1 MAALDEEQT
10 LIRDQARA
18 WATEQAPVQKFR
30 EMRDNGAETGFDA
43 GTWNEITAMG
53 WPGMIVPEQYGG
65 AGLGY
70 LTFGLVL
77 EETGRQL
84 TASPLLASALVGAA
98 ALIEAG
104 TDEQKQRTLPR
115 IADGTAI
122 VTLAVDEGARHNPA
136 GTALAAEPVDGG
148 YTLTGAKTFVPE
160 GMSASMFVV
169 AARTSGAAGDTAG
182 VSLFLVPGDAPGLGR
197 TRLATVDSRG
207 YANLTFDA
215 VKVTEADV
223 MGTVDEGYQSL
234 DVILDR
240 ARAGVAAETL
250 GTASQAFDMALEYLK
265 TRVQF
270 GQVIGSFQALGHRAA
285 DLFTEMELARSCSEG
300 ALQAIDRNADDVAL
314 MVSLSKCRTGEF
326 IHHMSNQLI
335 QIHGGIGMTDEFDAG
350 FYLKRA
356 RVLEN
361 LFGNQAFHRDRFAR
375 LTGF

>member
-1 MAALDEEQT
+1 M
-10 LIRDQARA
+10 
-18 WATEQAPVQKFR
+18 
-30 EMRDNGAETGFDA
+30 
-43 GTWNEITAMG
+43 
-53 WPGMIVPEQYGG
+53 
-65 AGLGY
+65 
-70 LTFGLVL
+70 
-77 EETGRQL
+77 
-84 TASPLLASALVGAA
+84 
-98 ALIEAG
+98 
-104 TDEQKQRTLPR
+104 
-115 IADGTAI
+115 
-122 VTLAVDEGARHNPA
+122 
-136 GTALAAEPVDGG
+136 
-148 YTLTGAKTFVPE
+148 
-160 GMSASMFVV
+160 
-169 AARTSGAAGDTAG
+169 
-182 VSLFLVPGDAPGLGR
+182 SLFLVPGDAPGLGR